1 MVFFTIIHSEA
12 KNFSKALK
20 LMNIIKTNFFI
31 VLDNLGHGRWRKTW
45 KFTSIYLDTQNFLND
60 ADSPDREKYDKKLA
74 DQTEIANIETVFNY
88 IA

>member
-31 VLDNLGHGRWRKTW
+31 VLDNLGHGR
-45 KFTSIYLDTQNFLND
+45 
-60 ADSPDREKYDKKLA
+60 
-74 DQTEIANIETVFNY
+74 
-88 IA
+88 